1 MDLKE
6 QKETF
11 EQEGNKLLT
20 EMDDLADVILQ
31 KETEK
36 LELKEKQPDISGNKT
51 NLRSKKL
58 EKEQKLEACLKQIND
73 HQNSIINYKKK
84 IKELKIHE
92 VPGKPLVELKTYSLE
107 EITAVEMDRLQY
119 EVSVKEQNLSEK
131 APNLAV
137 LAEYK
142 EKTDLFIQRTNEL
155 EDVTLH
161 RNKARQFLEEVRQ
174 QRLSE
179 FLDGYSIITHKLKEM
194 YQMLTLGGDAELELV
209 DSLDPFSEGI
219 VFNVRPPK
227 KSWKNISNL
236 SGGEKTLSSLA
247 LVFALHYYKPSPLF
261 VMDEIDA
268 ALDFKNVSIVGNYI
282 KDRTKNAQFIIISL
296 RSNMFELADHLI
308 GIFKTWDCTKSVTI
322 NPKAYGKNS
331 RPTSQLLY
339 FVIPYTERTEII

>member
-1 MDLKE
+1 MEKTKGRVAACQKVVDDINAKLGKTRKECISLSVAIKTATRNHKICQDKIKNLEIEIEESVKKLMDLKE

-51 NLRSKKL
+51 NSRSKKL

-174 QRLSE
+174 TRLSE

-219 VFNVRPPK
+219 VFSIGQKMP
-227 KSWKNISNL
+227 
-236 SGGEKTLSSLA
+236 SL
-247 LVFALHYYKPSPLF
+247 
-261 VMDEIDA
+261 
-268 ALDFKNVSIVGNYI
+268 
-282 KDRTKNAQFIIISL
+282 
-296 RSNMFELADHLI
+296 
-308 GIFKTWDCTKSVTI
+308 
-322 NPKAYGKNS
+322 
-331 RPTSQLLY
+331 LLY
-339 FVIPYTERTEII
+339 HCDPICLN